1 LAPQVN
7 SAHDEQGQGD
17 EREKTAGAPLATT
30 SHGFRSPRVKERR
43 TAGGFF
49 LFLVDPGHP
58 ERQAAFRTEFL
69 SGPDQGAA
77 TAARPGRGTGRTF
90 QQLAATLTESMFL
103 SVD

>member
-1 LAPQVN
+1 MAPQVN
-7 SAHDEQGQGD
+7 SAHHQEGQND
-17 EREKTAGAPLATT
+17 EREKTAGAPFLAT

-77 TAARPGRGTGRTF
+77 TGARPGRSCGRTF
-90 QQLAATLTESMFL
+90 QQLAATLTESLFL